1 MSRRRVLLVSYHFP
15 PVGGAGVQRPAK
27 FVRYLPEFGW
37 DVTVLQAANPSV
49 PLLDHSLLDELP
61 PETVT
66 IKARTLEPGYAA
78 KAAAGAGT
86 SAGGKPGL
94 GARVKRLI
102 RSGASLALQPDPQI
116 LWYPAAR
123 RAGLKVLREKRHD
136 AIIAT
141 APSYSNLLLGSTL
154 HRRSGLPLLADYRDE
169 WDLSSAY
176 LENAPRDPISWRVQ
190 GVMQRR
196 VLRDAAAVIATT
208 RASTARIGERAA
220 QAGASPLLEC
230 IYNGWDPGDL
240 AHGAPLPAGLERKEN
255 TFRLVYT
262 GTLWNLTDV
271 TPVVDAVR
279 RLASEQPQLTSRL
292 ELVFLGR
299 KTPEQVARI
308 SSLGDTNV
316 RVTAVDYLPHPV
328 AIATMQSAD
337 ALLLLLAKVPGA
349 ERVAPAK
356 LFEYLAVDRPMLA
369 VVPDGETASI
379 VRSVE
384 PDGWRDPGDPA
395 GIAAWLRDRLEGR
408 PLPSAPDRAAI
419 RDGFQRRQQAGQL
432 AALLDRVVERP

>member
-1 MSRRRVLLVSYHFP
+1 EAQHRVAAIDHRRGSRSLPATQGCAHCGEVRGTLARRSAHSAVVRRPARLSPGGFRRAGEVGRVAFARSRRDRAASRCLAARGGSPRRVRRLAQSRSATGVRDTGCLVARRGERSMSRRRVLLVSYHFP

-49 PLLDHSLLDELP
+49 PLLDHSLLDDLP

-196 VLRDAAAVIATT
+196 VLRDAAAV
-208 RASTARIGERAA
+208 
-220 QAGASPLLEC
+220 
-230 IYNGWDPGDL
+230 
-240 AHGAPLPAGLERKEN
+240 
-255 TFRLVYT
+255 
-262 GTLWNLTDV
+262 
-271 TPVVDAVR
+271 
-279 RLASEQPQLTSRL
+279 
-292 ELVFLGR
+292 
-299 KTPEQVARI
+299 
-308 SSLGDTNV
+308 
-316 RVTAVDYLPHPV
+316 
-328 AIATMQSAD
+328 
-337 ALLLLLAKVPGA
+337 
-349 ERVAPAK
+349 
-356 LFEYLAVDRPMLA
+356 
-369 VVPDGETASI
+369 
-379 VRSVE
+379 
-384 PDGWRDPGDPA
+384 
-395 GIAAWLRDRLEGR
+395 
-408 PLPSAPDRAAI
+408 
-419 RDGFQRRQQAGQL
+419 
-432 AALLDRVVERP
+432 